1 MSHLKAF
8 NVSWSS
14 CMQPEDFLHAF
25 TDFLLGE
32 FHFPRLK
39 DPRGRWTT
47 SSRVGVRV
55 KIIRTMST
63 PSAFRAMTNT
73 MKTWRPK
80 NPPSVRRSKCVCIA
94 SNIQH
99 KYDVRTYAMTSLHL
113 EPRAT
118 HCIANRNLIVS
129 LDCLRCNICL
139 QCCSCVHRLLIM
151 PTLSLSLLHSLSL

>member
-8 NVSWSS
+8 NVSSS
-14 CMQPEDFLHAF
+14 CSSPKIFYC
-25 TDFLLGE
+25 
-32 FHFPRLK
+32 FPIFYSAGNFISRFE
-39 DPRGRWTT
+39 RSSWSWTT

-63 PSAFRAMTNT
+63 PSAFRAKTNT